1 MSDEVKEA
9 YSPGLAGVIAG
20 ESAICWVHPDAGLL
34 YRGYDIH
41 ELAKQSSF
49 EEVTWLLL
57 HGELPTMEQ
66 LGGFER
72 DLAAERSLPHAV
84 LEMLRLLPARAHPM
98 DVLRTGVSM
107 LAAFDSDLN
116 DTSRD
121 ADLRKAVRL
130 IAKVSTLIADGWRI
144 THGEEPWP
152 SDPTFKHAG
161 NFLLTLND
169 NAPAARARPGPKEK
183 GGARAGTWDGCPLA
197 GAWPG
202 LQSASQKPPSGSGQ
216 ARLCATG

>member
-66 LGGFER
+66 LGEFER
-72 DLAAERSLPHAV
+72 DLAAERSLPHPV
-84 LEMLRLLPARAHPM
+84 LEMLRLLPAGTHPM
-98 DVLRTGVSM
+98 DALRTGVSM
-107 LAAFDSDLN
+107 LAAFDPDLN
-116 DTSRD
+116 DDSRD

-144 THGEEPWP
+144 TRREGAVAVG
-152 SDPTFKHAG
+152 SDVQTCGKFPAHA
-161 NFLLTLND
+161 
-169 NAPAARARPGPKEK
+169 
-183 GGARAGTWDGCPLA
+183 
-197 GAWPG
+197 
-202 LQSASQKPPSGSGQ
+202 Q
-216 ARLCATG
+216 